1 MRLLL
6 VITFL
11 LSLATPAQA
20 AWIEQHS
27 IWGDGNTFGGVAA
40 GSGLVAAA
48 AGALSDGQGGSKAAI
63 FYTKDGGQTWNE
75 TGLGGQFEFI
85 IFLDLAN
92 EKIGFGGGLGFFKT
106 TDGGQSWETVTI
118 PGGGFMTVVSAVQV
132 LDPAKVFVGM
142 ENKLVRTLNTINWE
156 VTDTGIDF
164 GILDLHFID
173 QDQGWIVGGV
183 VDEEEDPS
191 GEEPPTKTVAAK
203 GTILYTAD
211 GGKTFA
217 PLVGG
222 QEEVYTG
229 VTFVSQNIGILVG
242 HDKDFKY
249 FVRRTTDGGQSWI
262 DVEVPPH
269 PSGSDIVSLSAPEM
283 INMGQGWIVGGAG
296 YPDGGMGNKPV
307 FLRTW
312 DGGLSWEHDTSYDGT
327 GGTLMAV
334 SFYNEHRGWACG
346 DGGLI
351 VAWNDG
357 TPYIPPDPGPD
368 AGVIPGQDIVGP
380 ELDVWTWGN
389 VLGSFDDEGNVGPG
403 GGSGEGPDD
412 PDGDAS
418 GGKDGGGG
426 GSNCETI
433 TETTGGCSAAGAT
446 SRTASGAAL
455 FLLLVLLVLPLIL
468 RRGGA
473 ALLPLLVLAM
483 TLGACGGETTE
494 RTVCADTTGPQWEEL
509 ASLPDIGGPTE
520 KPPGWTCTLTTS
532 EAIPTLTTTDGRTA
546 GAGGAIAFVRTV
558 EGGGSDLWLTSADGQ
573 EVRLTWFDDPAV
585 EVRDPAWSPDRS
597 QVAFASNFRAGM
609 TDTRWN
615 LFVAAVDGSAC
626 WQVTPDASAVQILEA
641 GDMDATVTG
650 NFQASIAGIGAALE
664 GATVG
669 FPGAP
674 EAVVTGPGGVFSLE
688 VPSGEG
694 QLVFEGWKDETFYRT
709 VISYQVEP
717 ESINDLGAIAATEE
731 AVTIRLA
738 RPVWT
743 TDSARLLVMRK
754 EKVAD
759 SLWTVPLDGGP
770 WEAWYAPDAFQ
781 PLWISPFPDG
791 NYLALVRSDDTHEI
805 HLVEYDHPDD
815 PEHTAFT
822 ADLDAANGGA
832 ISPLLFIA
840 TVMDGRPYI
849 FGADPAGELTSRPVG
864 PEALSIIPGELDW
877 SPDNTR
883 LVATVTSGVGPNLVI
898 IDANEGTLHTL
909 TTDGRSSMPAWFG
922 R

>member
-1 MRLLL
+1 MRRLL
-6 VITFL
+6 VIAFIF
-11 LSLATPAQA
+11 SLTTPAHA
-20 AWIEQHS
+20 AWFEQHS

-48 AGALSDGQGGSKAAI
+48 AGALSDGQGGSKAAV

-106 TDGGQSWETVTI
+106 LDGGQTWETVTL

-164 GILDLHFID
+164 GIRDLHFID
-173 QDQGWIVGGV
+173 QDLGWLVGGH
-183 VDEEEDPS
+183 VDEEEDPL
-191 GEEPPTKTVAAK
+191 GEEPPIKTVASK
-203 GTILYTAD
+203 GTVLYTAD

-217 PLVGG
+217 PLIVG

-229 VTFVSQNIGILVG
+229 IFFVSQNIGILVG
-242 HDKDFKY
+242 HDKNFAY
-249 FVRRTTDGGQSWI
+249 FVRRTTDGGQSWT
-262 DVEVPPH
+262 DVEIPAH
-269 PSGSDIVSLSAPEM
+269 PSGNDIVSLSAPEM

-296 YPDGGMGNKPV
+296 YPNGGMGNKPV

-327 GGTLMAV
+327 GGTLIAA
-334 SFYNEHRGWACG
+334 SFHDEHRGWACG

-351 VAWNDG
+351 VSWNDG
-357 TPYIPPDPGPD
+357 TPYIPPEPEPD
-368 AGVIPGQDIVGP
+368 AGVIPGQDAGGP
-380 ELDVWTWGN
+380 GPDVWTWGK

-403 GGSGEGPDD
+403 GGSGEGPGD
-412 PDGDAS
+412 PDGDAA
-418 GGKDGGGG
+418 GNTDGIGGGL
-426 GSNCETI
+426 NCETI
-433 TETTGGCSAAGAT
+433 TETTGGCSAAGTT

-455 FLLLVLLVLPLIL
+455 LLLTLLLHLIL
-468 RRGGA
+468 RHRGAGLL
-473 ALLPLLVLAM
+473 ALIVLVAG
-483 TLGACGGETTE
+483 GACGGETTE
-494 RTVCADTTGPQWEEL
+494 RTVCEDTAGPQWEDL
-509 ASLPDIGGPTE
+509 ASLPDIRGPTE
-520 KPPGWTCTLTTS
+520 KPAGWTCTLSAS
-532 EAIPTLTTTDGRTA
+532 EDIPTLAATDGRTA
-546 GAGGAIAFVRTV
+546 GTGGAIAFVRAV
-558 EGGGSDLWLTSADGQ
+558 EGGGSDIWLTSAEGQ

-597 QVAFASNFRAGM
+597 HVAFASNFRAGM
-609 TDTRWN
+609 TETRWN

-626 WQVTPDASAVQILEA
+626 WQVTPDAAEVQVIDGGGL
-641 GDMDATVTG
+641 DATVTG
-650 NFQASIAGIGAALE
+650 SFQASIAGIGAALE

-674 EAVVTGPGGVFSLE
+674 EAVVTGPGGMFSLD

-694 QLVFEGWKDETFYRT
+694 RLVFEGWKEETFYRT
-709 VISYQVEP
+709 VVTYQVEP
-717 ESINDLGAIAATEE
+717 ESINDLGTIAATEE
-731 AVTIRLA
+731 VDAIRLA

-743 TDSARLLVMRK
+743 TDTARLLVLRK
-754 EKVAD
+754 EVAS
-759 SLWTVPLDGGP
+759 SLWAVPLDGGP
-770 WEAWYAPDAFQ
+770 WESWYAPEAFQ
-781 PLWISPFPDG
+781 PLWVSPFPDG
-791 NYLALVRSDDTHEI
+791 SYLALVRSDDTHEI
-805 HLVEYDHPDD
+805 HLVSYDAPDD
-815 PEHTAFT
+815 PEYTAFT
-822 ADLDAANGGA
+822 ADLDAAHGGA

-840 TVMDGRPYI
+840 TIMDGRPYV

-864 PEALSIIPGELDW
+864 PEALSIIPGEIDW

-883 LVATVTSGVGPNLVI
+883 IVATVTSGVGPNLVI
-898 IDANEGTLHTL
+898 IDANEGTLRTL